1 MNNDDQEPATAG
13 RAPSVHEEKILEIA
27 AAILDFGQMLQR
39 HCSTTHS
46 VKVEVDDIARRFRED
61 RRDVLQAL
69 ILLKQRGQASPR
81 IPGISWRIQ
90 PLKPA
95 A

>member
-1 MNNDDQEPATAG
+1 MNEDESPRALSLHDQKVLDIAT
-13 RAPSVHEEKILEIA
+13 
-27 AAILDFGQMLQR
+27 AILDFGQMLQR

-69 ILLKQRGQASPR
+69 ILLRKRGQASPR